1 MSDFER
7 LKMLLEHIGISAN
20 RLSKEIGL
28 SSPQV
33 FYDIK
38 AGRCGISKDLA
49 RRIQDKYL
57 NIDMAWLLTGT
68 GSMIKDEK
76 AVAVP
81 IPEGALY
88 SVDTLPLVDIK
99 AIGCLVID
107 GVAAESWGQSG
118 VSVPFMNCE
127 KGDIAVCQYGDSM
140 APVIPAGSILHIRR
154 VAMWRDYIGY
164 GNDFVIVLNDGRRMT
179 KNIVRY
185 EEDPHNFLL
194 AHSYNSEVGDEALP
208 KDMVAEVWKV
218 ISVVSTKG
226 W

>member
-49 RRIQDKYL
+49 RKIQDKYL

-81 IPEGALY
+81 IVLYLPALLCY
-88 SVDTLPLVDIK
+88 DISSHNLNVK
-99 AIGCLVID
+99 
-107 GVAAESWGQSG
+107 
-118 VSVPFMNCE
+118 
-127 KGDIAVCQYGDSM
+127 KG
-140 APVIPAGSILHIRR
+140 
-154 VAMWRDYIGY
+154 
-164 GNDFVIVLNDGRRMT
+164 
-179 KNIVRY
+179 
-185 EEDPHNFLL
+185 
-194 AHSYNSEVGDEALP
+194 
-208 KDMVAEVWKV
+208 
-218 ISVVSTKG
+218 
-226 W
+226 